1 MQSPWSFIVRPIG
14 GSRYVNKKEI
24 SGVDFIVNS
33 SEENHKASNRQ
44 AEVVELPIEY
54 KGEIEKGDILLV
66 HHNVFKFYNDMYGRK
81 KSGKSFLKDDLF
93 LVEWDQFFMYK
104 KNSKWNAHDKYCF
117 IKPIKKIN
125 GAIEYLEKEE
135 PNVGQMAYPNGYILD
150 KGVKVGDIVTYKP
163 NCNYEFN
170 VDGEKLYRLYD
181 HQISMVL

>member
-1 MQSPWSFIVRPIG
+1 MQSPCSFVVRPIG
-14 GSRYVNKKEI
+14 GSRYVNKKKI
-24 SGVDFIVNS
+24 SGVDFIVNT
-33 SEENHKASNRQ
+33 SEENHSASNRQ
-44 AEVVELPIEY
+44 AEVVELPIGY
-54 KGEIEKGDILLV
+54 KGEIEKGDVLLV

-104 KNSKWNAHDKYCF
+104 KNGKWNAHDKYCF
-117 IKPIKKIN
+117 IKPIKKFDRLM
-125 GAIEYLEKEE
+125 ESLDKEE
-135 PNVGQMAYPNGYILD
+135 PNMGQMAYANGYILD
-150 KGVKVGDIVTYKP
+150 KGVRVGDVVAYKP